1 MEKATRRTA
10 DLPAAIQVK
19 HWLRLRPRIAWRT
32 ALTGV
37 LLFAAFAAFLAAVQ
51 FATDALAGN
60 DGYYHIRLAWLMRTH
75 GVDVPFRWLPL
86 TVLNEAQFVDHH
98 FLYHV
103 LLMPFTYGDL
113 RWGAKAAGVLFPA
126 LAFLAAW
133 WLLRARRVPYAA
145 LWSLGLLAVSEAF
158 IYRMSMPRAQSLS
171 LAVLFLA
178 LHWLL
183 AGRHRL
189 LLPLAFAYVWLYNGF
204 PLILLLAALYVT
216 ARWLVE
222 RRVAWRPLVYVALG
236 IALGLLAHPDFPHNL
251 LFLARH
257 VGPKLA
263 DPVGVSV
270 GSEWYPYRTTQL
282 LENSGPA
289 LLVFVAGIVAL
300 GLHAGR
306 MDVATATGLFLA
318 VLFGAMLFRSRRF
331 VEYFPP
337 FALLFAALAWSPV
350 IRGYL
355 ADVKAKRTRLLRWV
369 LPGLGVLLLV
379 PALAFNLS
387 ASRRALE
394 RSKPYGR
401 YAGAAAWLR
410 ENTPPGARVFQ
421 TDWDDFPRLFYYN
434 THNTYTLGLD
444 PTYMQSYDPELYELW
459 VDVTR
464 GRVEQPSAV
473 IADQF
478 GASYVFTDLK
488 HDDFLHEASQDPDLM
503 EVYRDEEAVIL
514 QVIPAQAG
522 WTCNE

>member
-1 MEKATRRTA
+1 
-10 DLPAAIQVK
+10 VF
-19 HWLRLRPRIAWRT
+19 
-32 ALTGV
+32 TGV
-37 LLFAAFAAFLAAVQ
+37 FLFLAFTTFLAAVQ
-51 FATDALAGN
+51 FATPNMAGN
-60 DGYYHIRLAWLMRTH
+60 DGYYHIKLAWLMRTQ
-75 GVDVPFRWLPL
+75 GAAVPFRWLPL

-103 LLMPFTYGDL
+103 LLISFTYGDL
-113 RWGAKAAGVLFPA
+113 RYGAKLSGVLFPV

-133 WLLRARRVPYAA
+133 WLLRSRRVPYAA

-178 LHWLL
+178 THWLL
-183 AGRHRL
+183 ADRHRL
-189 LLPLAFAYVWLYNGF
+189 LLPLAFVYVWLYNGF
-204 PLILLLAALYVT
+204 PLILLLAGLYVA

-222 RRVAWRPLVYVALG
+222 RRVTWRPLVYVSTG

-257 VGPKLA
+257 VGPKLI
-263 DPVGVSV
+263 DPVSVSV

-289 LLVFVAGIVAL
+289 LLLFVAGIVAL

-306 MDVATATGLFLA
+306 MNVATATGLLLA
-318 VLFGAMLFRSRRF
+318 VLFGTMLFRSRRF

-350 IRGYL
+350 VRDYL
-355 ADVKAKRTRLLRWV
+355 AGAAGNRVRLRRWGV
-369 LPGLGVLLLV
+369 GALSVLLLA

-387 ASRRALE
+387 ASRQSLE
-394 RSKPYGR
+394 RSKPYQR
-401 YAGAAAWLR
+401 YAGAAAWLA

-444 PTYMQSYDPELYELW
+444 PTYMQSYDPALYELW

-473 IADQF
+473 IARAF
-478 GASYVFTDLK
+478 GASYVFTDRR
-488 HDDFLHEASQDPDLM
+488 HDAFLCEADDDPALV
-503 EVYRDEEAVIL
+503 EVYRDDEAIVL
-514 QVIPAQAG
+514 QVLPVDAGAQS
-522 WTCNE
+522 NE

>member
-1 MEKATRRTA
+1 MERATTRA
-10 DLPAAIQVK
+10 AQLPLTGQVA
-19 HWLRLRPRIAWRT
+19 RLRVAWRT
-32 ALTGV
+32 VLTGV
-37 LLFAAFAAFLAAVQ
+37 LLFAAFAALLAAVQ
-51 FATDALAGN
+51 FSTPALAGN
-60 DGYYHIRLAWLMRTH
+60 DGYYHIRLAWLMRIQ
-75 GVDVPFRWLPL
+75 GVDAPFPWLPL

-98 FLYHV
+98 FLYH
-103 LLMPFTYGDL
+103 LLLLPFTYGDL
-113 RWGAKAAGVLFPA
+113 RLGAKMSGVLFPA

-204 PLILLLAALYVT
+204 PLILLLAGVYVA

-222 RRVAWRPLVYVALG
+222 RRVTWRPLAYVSAG

-257 VGPKLA
+257 VGPKLV
-263 DPVGVSV
+263 DPVSVSV

-282 LENSGPA
+282 LENSAPA

-306 MDVATATGLFLA
+306 MDVATATGLFLS

-350 IRGYL
+350 VRGYL
-355 ADVKAKRTRLLRWV
+355 AGAKGDHARLRRRALA
-369 LPGLGVLLLV
+369 GLGALILV
-379 PALAFNLS
+379 PALAFTLP

-394 RSKPYGR
+394 RSKPYTR
-401 YAGAAAWLR
+401 YAGAAAWLQ

-444 PTYMQSYDPELYELW
+444 PTYMQSYDPALYELW
-459 VDVTR
+459 VDITR
-464 GRVEQPSAV
+464 ARVVQPSAV
-473 IADQF
+473 ISRDF
-478 GASYVFTDLK
+478 GATYVFTDRR
-488 HDDFLHEASQDPDLM
+488 HDAFLHEADDDPALV
-503 EVYRDEEAVIL
+503 EVYRDEEAIVL
-514 QVIPAQAG
+514 QVLPVDAGAQS
-522 WTCNE
+522 NE